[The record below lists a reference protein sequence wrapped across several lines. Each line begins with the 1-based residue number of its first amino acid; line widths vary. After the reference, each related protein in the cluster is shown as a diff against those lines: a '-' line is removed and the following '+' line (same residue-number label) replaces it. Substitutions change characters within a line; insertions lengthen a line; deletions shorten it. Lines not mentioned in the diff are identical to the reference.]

1 MDRPEGTW
9 SHMLEQFDDS
19 GRISSRRKRHLAEDW
34 EMPCSSKEAARFI
47 THAGSRISKLDDLE
61 TVEGLDEKDEEAL
74 RETYPKHCSKEDVDA
89 IMKKF
94 RKTNVKPEESAQK
107 NWGDLE
113 GETVIMRKED
123 EEDIRFEK
131 ETGEEDSDDA
141 GSDID
146 EYPRELLKSEFIS
159 IMERRFLNGEDGE
172 FFDYS
177 KNQTDDK
184 ISDQDLEDKYFASE
198 D

>member
-1 MDRPEGTW
+1 
-9 SHMLEQFDDS
+9 MLEQFDDS
-19 GRISSRRKRHLAEDW
+19 GRISNRRKRQLAEDW

-61 TVEGLDEKDEEAL
+61 TVNGLDEKDEEVL
-74 RETYPKHCSKEDVDA
+74 RETFPKHCSKDDVDA

-94 RKTNVKPEESAQK
+94 RKTNVKNEDNTQK
-107 NWGDLE
+107 NWGSFE
-113 GETVIMRKED
+113 GEVVNVRKED

-131 ETGEEDSDDA
+131 ETGEEDSEGA
-141 GSDID
+141 ESDMD
-146 EYPRELLKSEFIS
+146 EYPKELLKSEFMS
-159 IMERRFLNGEDGE
+159 IMERRFLDGEDGE

-177 KNQTDDK
+177 ANQTDDK
-184 ISDQDLEDKYFASE
+184 IEEQDLEDKYFASE